1 MGSPLTWHSYYNTH
15 SGTKTLRHNIRLNT
29 VDRLKQI
36 VNGLNEE
43 CFLSLSK
50 SGRKQELID
59 RVVDVLGRWK
69 MENNID
75 RWNKARAVINQ
86 IRNSG
91 LWVSLPPSF
100 LRVFAL
106 IKKDGPRKIHLHCSQ
121 CPPPFST
128 QSVRTSTDALWM
140 TRYTPSSGPR
150 SFTAAATAT
159 NYGISNN
166 VKPYTGHVNQTATSS
181 TIGRYD
187 AYAPPRRPG
196 PSTSTAVSTS
206 STSSGPPSE

>member
-1 MGSPLTWHSYYNTH
+1 MGSPLTWHSYCNTH

-91 LWVSLPPSF
+91 L
-100 LRVFAL
+100 
-106 IKKDGPRKIHLHCSQ
+106 
-121 CPPPFST
+121 
-128 QSVRTSTDALWM
+128 
-140 TRYTPSSGPR
+140 
-150 SFTAAATAT
+150 
-159 NYGISNN
+159 
-166 VKPYTGHVNQTATSS
+166 
-181 TIGRYD
+181 
-187 AYAPPRRPG
+187 
-196 PSTSTAVSTS
+196 
-206 STSSGPPSE
+206 